1 MSLLSFE
8 PFISDTITG
17 LTTNKPTNTARINI
31 ILLITILKKNHL
43 PCNVYNITDTL
54 MCLTHIIIIIIPMV
68 VNHEYKLSSEGR
80 VRSHRKYIVGTTS
93 IIVPT
98 SKLRKEYNK

>member
-1 MSLLSFE
+1 
-8 PFISDTITG
+8 
-17 LTTNKPTNTARINI
+17 
-31 ILLITILKKNHL
+31 
-43 PCNVYNITDTL
+43 
-54 MCLTHIIIIIIPMV
+54 MCLTHIIVIIIPMV

-80 VRSHRKYIVGTTS
+80 VRSHRKYILGTTS